1 MGLID
6 GASIAQCLAPPG
18 QGPLGAVR
26 VETLRLLL
34 FEAGPLPLIQIP
46 FDKTHFDETHF
57 DKTHFD
63 KTLGACCSDARFTR
77 ATTASRAPSSGTH
90 ARLTL
95 DSRLGEP
102 SPGAALL

>member
-1 MGLID
+1 
-6 GASIAQCLAPPG
+6 
-18 QGPLGAVR
+18 

-46 FDKTHFDETHF
+46 FDKTHFD
-57 DKTHFD
+57 
-63 KTLGACCSDARFTR
+63 KTLGACCGDARFTR

>member
-1 MGLID
+1 
-6 GASIAQCLAPPG
+6 
-18 QGPLGAVR
+18 

-57 DKTHFD
+57 DKT
-63 KTLGACCSDARFTR
+63 LGACCGDARFTR